1 MKDYLHIYTR
11 VSSRVQ
17 DEDGTSLDDQER
29 VGKKLAKELGLRP
42 KVWKE
47 GSASAGK
54 DDLTHRPVLLD
65 LLQEIEKGRV
75 RQLYAW
81 NTDRLSR
88 NQRTWNTIRWKLYD
102 ADVMLHTSKGP
113 IDLRGNP
120 QDELLFGILSEI
132 SSYDNKLRAE
142 RSRMGK
148 LNRVRQGGW
157 LGGPPPFGYRLH
169 EKRLVENPEE
179 SQWVKKI
186 FGWYSKGKTQQW
198 IKVQLDTNGVQP
210 RRKKS
215 SWSVGSINALLKNT
229 HYIGHYVF
237 TDKMTEETIEVPC
250 PAFVDVT
257 VWNECQRKREK
268 TLKRKGQV
276 NRTKRFYLL
285 RDFMVCGHC
294 GTPMGARTVIRKDK
308 NKGNENFYYC
318 ARKERKWVKDQ
329 PKKDEKWVRGRD
341 CEMTKSLNIPL
352 TDTLVWDN
360 VVDTVS
366 KSHLM
371 KDMFKTHIL
380 KDKFAKDEE
389 FKKSLRDENRKE
401 RRLKKDLETVEVS
414 IASIETDKLLKRM
427 DESVYRRVRQNLTG
441 ELEDLRNEVEQ
452 TRLRIQELGNQKR
465 WIDWIT
471 AHQKDIE
478 NMSNMPK
485 ETRKE
490 YLEGILDRITVT
502 LNDDHTHTL
511 VIRFK
516 KPIVGDRHEWNDTKK
531 KSDGYQIHEGSK
543 DLEVSKSLTNRGG
556 AKLKKKSNMR
566 ELGDVLTPT
575 LENRT
580 SPWSRFRYISKDP
593 KDLYLNVVVK
603 AHEH

>member
-1 MKDYLHIYTR
+1 MKDLLHIYTR
-11 VSSRVQ
+11 VSTRVQ

-29 VGKKLAKELGLRP
+29 VGKELAKELGLKP

-54 DDLTHRPVLLD
+54 DDLAHRPVLLD

-75 RQLYAW
+75 KQLYAW

-88 NQRTWNTIRWKLYD
+88 NQRTWSTIRWKLYD
-102 ADVMLHTSKGP
+102 ADVVLHTAKGP

-132 SSYDNKLRAE
+132 SAYDNKLRAE

-157 LGGPPPFGYRLH
+157 LGGPPPYGYRVE
-169 EKRLVENPEE
+169 EKKLVENPDE

-186 FGWYSKGKTQQW
+186 FGWYSKGKSPAW
-198 IKVQLDTNGVQP
+198 IKVQLDTNGVVP

-215 SWSVGSINALLKNT
+215 AWSIGSINALLKNT
-229 HYIGHYVF
+229 HYIGHYTF
-237 TDKMTEETIEVPC
+237 TDKVSEETIEVPC

-294 GTPMGARTVIRKDK
+294 NTPMGARTVVRKDRS
-308 NKGNENFYYC
+308 KGDENFYYC
-318 ARKERKWVKDQ
+318 AKKERKWVTDQ
-329 PKKDEKWVRGRD
+329 PSDDEKWVRGRS
-341 CEMTKSLNIPL
+341 CEMTKSLNIPI
-352 TDTLVWDN
+352 TDALVWDKI
-360 VVDTVS
+360 VETVS
-366 KSHLM
+366 ESHLM
-371 KDMFKTHIL
+371 KEMFKTHIL
-380 KDKFAKDEE
+380 QDKFSRDDE
-389 FKKSLRDENRKE
+389 FKKTLRDENKKE
-401 RRLKKDLETVEVS
+401 RRLKKDLETAETS

-427 DESVYRRVRQNLTG
+427 EAGVYRRVRKNLTE
-441 ELEDLRNEVEQ
+441 ELERIRSDLEQ

-478 NMSNMPK
+478 NMSDMNK
-485 ETRKE
+485 ETQKG
-490 YLEGILDRITVT
+490 YLEGILDTITVR
-502 LNDDHTHTL
+502 LNDDLTHEL
-511 VIRFK
+511 SVKFK
-516 KPIVGDRHEWNDTKK
+516 HPIVGDSHKWNNPKRKSEGYIIVDGSTDMTVTDRFTK
-531 KSDGYQIHEGSK
+531 
-543 DLEVSKSLTNRGG
+543 RGG
-556 AKLKKKSNMR
+556 APVKKKTKIN
-566 ELGDVLTPT
+566 GNTDTLTPT
-575 LENRT
+575 LENET
-580 SPWSRFRYISKDP
+580 LPWSSS
-593 KDLYLNVVVK
+593 
-603 AHEH
+603 EQ

>member
-29 VGKKLAKELGLRP
+29 VGKELAKELGFRP
-42 KVWKE
+42 KVWRE

-54 DDLTHRPVLLD
+54 DDLTQRPVLLD

-88 NQRTWNTIRWKLYD
+88 NQRTWSTIRWKLYD
-102 ADVMLHTSKGP
+102 SDVMLHTSKGP

-157 LGGPPPFGYRLH
+157 LGGPPPFGYLL
-169 EKRLVENPEE
+169 ENKRLVENPVE

-186 FGWYSKGKTQQW
+186 FGWYSKGKSPQW
-198 IKVQLDTNGVQP
+198 IKVELDTNGVEP
-210 RRKKS
+210 RRRKS
-215 SWSVGSINALLKNT
+215 SWSIGSINALMKNT
-229 HYIGHYVF
+229 HYIGHYTF
-237 TDKMTEETIEVPC
+237 TDKMTDETIEVPC

-257 VWNECQRKREK
+257 VWNECQRKRQT

-294 GTPMGARTVIRKDK
+294 GTPMGARTKISKSTQRGD
-308 NKGNENFYYC
+308 ENFYYC
-318 ARKERKWVKDQ
+318 AKKERKWVKDK
-329 PKKDEKWVRGRD
+329 PKDDEKWVRGRT

-352 TDTLVWDN
+352 TDALVWER
-360 VVDTVS
+360 VVETVS
-366 KSHLM
+366 QSHLM
-371 KDMFKTHIL
+371 KEMFKANIL
-380 KDKFAKDEE
+380 KDKFSKDEKY
-389 FKKSLRDENRKE
+389 KKNLKDENRKE

-427 DESVYRRVRQNLTG
+427 DASVYRRVRKNLTG
-441 ELEDLRNEVEQ
+441 ELEDVRNDLEQ

-465 WIDWIT
+465 WIDWISK
-471 AHQKDIE
+471 HQEDIE
-478 NMSNMPK
+478 SLSDMKM
-485 ETRKE
+485 ETRKG
-490 YLEGILDRITVT
+490 YLEGILDKITVS
-502 LNDDHTHTL
+502 LNDDSTHRLT
-511 VIRFK
+511 VKFK
-516 KPIVGDRHEWNDTKK
+516 HPIVGDQHEWNDPTK
-531 KSDGYQIHEGSK
+531 KSDGYQIHDGSK
-543 DLEVSKSLTNRGG
+543 DIEFSDTLTKRGG
-556 AKLKKKSNMR
+556 GNLKKKSNING
-566 ELGDVLTPT
+566 LDGVQ
-575 LENRT
+575 RT
-580 SPWSRFRYISKDP
+580 RWKHQRHGGVGAYSRSSWSCLIHYCP
-593 KDLYLNVVVK
+593 V
-603 AHEH
+603 

>member
-29 VGKKLAKELGLRP
+29 VGKELAKELGFRP
-42 KVWKE
+42 KVWRE

-54 DDLTHRPVLLD
+54 DDLTQRPVLLD

-88 NQRTWNTIRWKLYD
+88 NQRTWSTIRWKLYD
-102 ADVMLHTSKGP
+102 SDVMLHTSKGP

-157 LGGPPPFGYRLH
+157 LGGPPPFGYRL
-169 EKRLVENPEE
+169 ENKRLVENPVE

-186 FGWYSKGKTQQW
+186 FGWYSKGKSPQS
-198 IKVQLDTNGVQP
+198 IKVELDTNGVEP

-215 SWSVGSINALLKNT
+215 SWSIGSINALMKNT
-229 HYIGHYVF
+229 HYIGHYTF
-237 TDKMTEETIEVPC
+237 TDKMTDETIEVPC

-257 VWNECQRKREK
+257 VWNECQRKRQT

-308 NKGNENFYYC
+308 SKGDEHFYYC
-318 ARKERKWVKDQ
+318 VKKERKWVKDK
-329 PKKDEKWVRGRD
+329 PKDDEKWLRGRT

-352 TDTLVWDN
+352 TDALVWER
-360 VVDTVS
+360 VVETVS
-366 KSHLM
+366 QSHLM
-371 KDMFKTHIL
+371 KEMFKTNIL
-380 KDKFAKDEE
+380 KDKFSKDEE
-389 FKKSLRDENRKE
+389 YKKNLRDENRKE
-401 RRLKKDLETVEVS
+401 RRLKKDLEIVEIS
-414 IASIETDKLLKRM
+414 IAAIETDKLLKRM
-427 DESVYRRVRQNLTG
+427 DASV
-441 ELEDLRNEVEQ
+441 
-452 TRLRIQELGNQKR
+452 
-465 WIDWIT
+465 
-471 AHQKDIE
+471 
-478 NMSNMPK
+478 
-485 ETRKE
+485 
-490 YLEGILDRITVT
+490 
-502 LNDDHTHTL
+502 
-511 VIRFK
+511 
-516 KPIVGDRHEWNDTKK
+516 
-531 KSDGYQIHEGSK
+531 
-543 DLEVSKSLTNRGG
+543 
-556 AKLKKKSNMR
+556 
-566 ELGDVLTPT
+566 
-575 LENRT
+575 
-580 SPWSRFRYISKDP
+580 
-593 KDLYLNVVVK
+593 
-603 AHEH
+603 